1 MSHINLKLLE
11 NKIDSIYHELSS
23 LTNSTTDK
31 KRKKELKKQL
41 AYILQK
47 LSHRK
52 LNTKKAEAQKFKTL
66 IARETKDLVKETK
79 YDEMIRRMKHDLQ
92 KQVEVA
98 LEHAVANPHDENAQ
112 QQLIQAQD
120 AMQAIDNGVAQ
131 GQPVAIIQQAVK
143 EQEYKF
149 NPKSKRWTQLGKK
162 GFIKASDVPEDILKA
177 HEQKQAEVLEQ
188 NEQELEQKED
198 KPQKKKKVKKISLKK
213 PQSSDSDEDFSG
225 DVDPDIAKV
234 LKLKKSMFPK
244 HLSPIPRHNS
254 DTDGEQFHSADEI
267 EPLKLVHGSGF
278 LSDALKKVGSVLG
291 SIGKPIFESMPALK
305 PFEGLLGENS
315 LYSQVGNLAESA
327 GLGRYP
333 THRPHIPRPNAVVDD
348 YTRQER
354 ILKNIYEDSKRR
366 AIQALINEELENQ
379 QLSQQEVSDK
389 QSGYYQLAYTK
400 LLKELRD
407 LREENQRNE

>member
-1 MSHINLKLLE
+1 M
-11 NKIDSIYHELSS
+11 
-23 LTNSTTDK
+23 
-31 KRKKELKKQL
+31 
-41 AYILQK
+41 
-47 LSHRK
+47 
-52 LNTKKAEAQKFKTL
+52 
-66 IARETKDLVKETK
+66 
-79 YDEMIRRMKHDLQ
+79 
-92 KQVEVA
+92 
-98 LEHAVANPHDENAQ
+98 
-112 QQLIQAQD
+112 
-120 AMQAIDNGVAQ
+120 
-131 GQPVAIIQQAVK
+131 
-143 EQEYKF
+143 
-149 NPKSKRWTQLGKK
+149 
-162 GFIKASDVPEDILKA
+162 
-177 HEQKQAEVLEQ
+177 
-188 NEQELEQKED
+188 
-198 KPQKKKKVKKISLKK
+198 
-213 PQSSDSDEDFSG
+213 
-225 DVDPDIAKV
+225 
-234 LKLKKSMFPK
+234 
-244 HLSPIPRHNS
+244 
-254 DTDGEQFHSADEI
+254 
-267 EPLKLVHGSGF
+267 HGSGF

-354 ILKNIYEDSKRR
+354 ILKNIYDDSKRR